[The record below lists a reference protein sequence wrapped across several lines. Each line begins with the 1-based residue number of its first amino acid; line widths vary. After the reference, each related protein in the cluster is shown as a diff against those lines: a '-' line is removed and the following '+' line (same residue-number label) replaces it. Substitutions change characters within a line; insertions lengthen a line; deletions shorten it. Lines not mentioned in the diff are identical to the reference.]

1 MISPLAEIFTA
12 EHAQT
17 LLDAVALGSIYAL
30 MAIGIGLVFGV
41 LRLVNFAYGQLV
53 MVGAYALALTQDV
66 PIVLSIALCFA
77 VVLAFSL
84 AMELA
89 VFRPLRGAS
98 PTTMLVATFAVS
110 YLLQSIALVR
120 FGAIGRILVV
130 VPGLSQL
137 VSVGGV
143 HVRWITIVTILV
155 AVTVFGSVTLFLTRT
170 SVGLQMRA
178 ASIDPATARLLGVR
192 ANAVITVAVLISGA
206 VAAIVAVLLPM
217 AVPERILVTPDYALR
232 ETIIVLVGVVVGGID
247 RLLSATLGGFAMGF
261 VFGLLS
267 GFLPSSGSWPFTS
280 GVYLDSAVFMLV
292 IVVLLLRPAGLFA
305 RSRSAAVER
314 V

>member
-1 MISPLAEIFTA
+1 MT
-12 EHAQT
+12 EHVQT
-17 LLDAVALGSIYAL
+17 LLDAVALGSIYGL

-53 MVGAYALALTQDV
+53 MAGAYALALTQDV
-66 PIVLSIALCFA
+66 SVVLSIALCFA
-77 VVLAFSL
+77 VVLALSL

-89 VFRPLRGAS
+89 AFRPLRNAS
-98 PTTMLVATFAVS
+98 PTTMLVATFAIS

-120 FGAIGRILVV
+120 FGAIGKILVV
-130 VPGLSQL
+130 IPQL
-137 VSVGGV
+137 TKPLTIGSL

-155 AVTVFGSVTLFLTRT
+155 AAGVFAALTLFLTRT
-170 SVGLQMRA
+170 SIGLQMRA
-178 ASIDPATARLLGVR
+178 ASIDSETARLLGVR
-192 ANAVITVAVLISGA
+192 ANVVITVAVLISGA
-206 VAAIVAVLLPM
+206 IAALVAVILPM

-247 RLLSATLGGFAMGF
+247 RLLTATLGGFTMGF
-261 VFGLLS
+261 LVGALS

-280 GVYLDSAVFMLV
+280 SVYLDSAVFMLV
-292 IVVLLLRPAGLFA
+292 IVVLLLRPEGLFT
-305 RSRSAAVER
+305 RSRRSVVDR

>member
-1 MISPLAEIFTA
+1 VT
-12 EHAQT
+12 EHVQT
-17 LLDAVALGSIYAL
+17 LLDAVALGSIYGL

-53 MVGAYALALTQDV
+53 MAGAYALALTQDV
-66 PIVLSIALCFA
+66 SVVLSVALCFA
-77 VVLAFSL
+77 VVLALSL

-89 VFRPLRGAS
+89 AFRPLRNAS
-98 PTTMLVATFAVS
+98 PTTMLVATFAIS

-120 FGAIGRILVV
+120 FGAIGKILVV
-130 VPGLSQL
+130 IPQL
-137 VSVGGV
+137 TKPLTIGSL

-155 AVTVFGSVTLFLTRT
+155 AAGVFAALTLFLTRT
-170 SVGLQMRA
+170 SIGLQMRA
-178 ASIDPATARLLGVR
+178 ASIDSETARLLGVR

-206 VAAIVAVLLPM
+206 IAALVAVILPM

-247 RLLSATLGGFAMGF
+247 RLLTATLGGFTMGF
-261 VFGLLS
+261 LVGALS

-280 GVYLDSAVFMLV
+280 SVYLDSAVFMLV
-292 IVVLLLRPAGLFA
+292 IVVLLLRPEGLFT
-305 RSRSAAVER
+305 RSRRSVVER

>member
-1 MISPLAEIFTA
+1 MS
-12 EHAQT
+12 EHVQT
-17 LLDAVALGSIYAL
+17 LLDATALGSIYAL

-53 MVGAYALALTQDV
+53 MAGAYALALTQDV
-66 PIVLSIALCFA
+66 PIVLSIALCFG
-77 VVLAFSL
+77 VVLALSL
-84 AMELA
+84 AMEFA
-89 VFRPLRGAS
+89 AFRPLRRAS
-98 PTTMLVATFAVS
+98 PTTMLVATFAIS

-120 FGAIGRILVV
+120 FGAIGKIVV
-130 VPGLSQL
+130 VIPQL
-137 VSVGGV
+137 TQPVTIGSL

-155 AVTVFGSVTLFLTRT
+155 AAGVFATLALFLNRT

-178 ASIDPATARLLGVR
+178 ASMDSETARLLGVR
-192 ANAVITVAVLISGA
+192 ANVVITLAVLVSGAIAALVAVI
-206 VAAIVAVLLPM
+206 LPM
-217 AVPERILVTPDYALR
+217 AVPERILVSPDYALR

-261 VFGLLS
+261 LVGTLS

-280 GVYLDSAVFMLV
+280 SVYLDSAVFMLV
-292 IVVLLLRPAGLFA
+292 IIVLLLRPEGLFT
-305 RSRSAAVER
+305 RSRRSAVER

>member
-1 MISPLAEIFTA
+1 MT
-12 EHAQT
+12 EHVQT
-17 LLDAVALGSIYAL
+17 LLDATALGSIYAL

-53 MVGAYALALTQDV
+53 MAGAYALALTQDV

-77 VVLAFSL
+77 VVLALSL
-84 AMELA
+84 AMEFA
-89 VFRPLRGAS
+89 AFRPLRRAS
-98 PTTMLVATFAVS
+98 PTTMLVATFAIS

-130 VPGLSQL
+130 FPELTQPL
-137 VSVGGV
+137 TVGGL
-143 HVRWITIVTILV
+143 HIRWITIVTILV
-155 AVTVFGSVTLFLTRT
+155 ALAVFGALTLFLKRT
-170 SVGLQMRA
+170 SIGLQMRA
-178 ASIDPATARLLGVR
+178 ASIDSDTARLLGIR
-192 ANAVITVAVLISGA
+192 ANAVITLAVVISGA
-206 VAAIVAVLLPM
+206 IAAIVAVILPM
-217 AVPERILVTPDYALR
+217 AVPERILVTPDFALR

-261 VFGLLS
+261 AFGALS

-280 GVYLDSAVFMLV
+280 SVYLDSAVFMLV
-292 IVVLLLRPAGLFA
+292 IVVLLIRPEGLFT
-305 RSRSAAVER
+305 RSRAAVVER

>member
-1 MISPLAEIFTA
+1 MT
-12 EHAQT
+12 EHVQT
-17 LLDAVALGSIYAL
+17 LLDAVALGSIYGL

-53 MVGAYALALTQDV
+53 MAGAYALALTQDV
-66 PIVLSIALCFA
+66 SVVLSIALCFA
-77 VVLAFSL
+77 VVLALSL

-89 VFRPLRGAS
+89 AFRPLRNAS
-98 PTTMLVATFAVS
+98 PTTMLVATFAIS

-120 FGAIGRILVV
+120 FGAIGKILVV
-130 VPGLSQL
+130 IPQL
-137 VSVGGV
+137 TKPLTIGSL

-155 AVTVFGSVTLFLTRT
+155 AAGVFAALTLFLTRT
-170 SVGLQMRA
+170 SIGLPMRA
-178 ASIDPATARLLGVR
+178 ASIDSETARLLGVR

-206 VAAIVAVLLPM
+206 IAALVAVILPM
-217 AVPERILVTPDYALR
+217 AVPERILVTPDYALS

-247 RLLSATLGGFAMGF
+247 RLLTATLGGFTMGF
-261 VFGLLS
+261 LVGALS

-280 GVYLDSAVFMLV
+280 SVYLDSAVFMLV
-292 IVVLLLRPAGLFA
+292 IVVLLLRPEGLFT
-305 RSRSAAVER
+305 RSRRSVVDR

>member
-1 MISPLAEIFTA
+1 VT
-12 EHAQT
+12 EHVQT
-17 LLDAVALGSIYAL
+17 LLDAVALGSIYGL

-53 MVGAYALALTQDV
+53 MAGAYALALTQDV
-66 PIVLSIALCFA
+66 SVVLSIALCFA
-77 VVLAFSL
+77 VVLALSL

-89 VFRPLRGAS
+89 AFRPLRNAS
-98 PTTMLVATFAVS
+98 PPTMLVATFAIS

-120 FGAIGRILVV
+120 FGAIGKILVV
-130 VPGLSQL
+130 IPQL
-137 VSVGGV
+137 TKPLTIGSL

-155 AVTVFGSVTLFLTRT
+155 AAGVFAALTLFLTRT
-170 SVGLQMRA
+170 SIGLQMRA
-178 ASIDPATARLLGVR
+178 ASIDSETARLLGVR

-206 VAAIVAVLLPM
+206 IAALVAVILPM

-247 RLLSATLGGFAMGF
+247 RLLTATLGGFTMGF
-261 VFGLLS
+261 LVGALS

-280 GVYLDSAVFMLV
+280 SVYLDSAVFMLV
-292 IVVLLLRPAGLFA
+292 IVVLLLRPEGLFT
-305 RSRSAAVER
+305 RSRRSVVDR